1 MILKSHLC
9 GVAVTFDR
17 FDADDIREPE
27 TYGSQTV
34 NPYESLKNGRP
45 QGSLYSQ
52 QKRKI
57 ADACEYMRLNAVHKP
72 LIFVATSPGYTD
84 QASEGKLIQKFTHNL
99 RNGYDCKNYVWVR
112 EFTQAGFPHFHFVA
126 DMPNVSPIALSL
138 YWSGLFGSDAVNS
151 IRLGTNYHN
160 GKRTYYL
167 TSKQQAWYLTKYLG
181 KAIGNCEQGAVKGK
195 RSFRTFAV
203 SQSLSKLSE
212 PIEFKGKMVRSGRT
226 FNAFMVTGKTVSISE
241 DIRAWQRDAITYEYD
256 GEFYSERF
264 TSKWSSESGLLDADL
279 RSRWNFKYSGFANT
293 FKGFPKH
300 WKLKKIDKPKPIQ
313 NDSIPVQP
321 IECPF

>member
-34 NPYESLKNGRP
+34 NQYNLESLKNGRP

-151 IRLGTNYHN
+151 IRLGTNYKN

-203 SQSLSKLSE
+203 SQSLSKLSA
-212 PIEFKGKMVRSGRT
+212 PTEFKGRMERSGKV
-226 FNAFMVTGKTVSISE
+226 FQAFTVSGKTQPIYEEQRIWQNCTSFLTDEQV
-241 DIRAWQRDAITYEYD
+241 RA
-256 GEFYSERF
+256 
-264 TSKWSSESGLLDADL
+264 KWN
-279 RSRWNFKYSGFANT
+279 WKYTGFANT

-313 NDSIPVQP
+313 NEP

>member
-27 TYGSQTV
+27 AYGCQAG
-34 NPYESLKNGRP
+34 NPYSESLKNGRP

-112 EFTQAGFPHFHFVA
+112 EFTQAGYPHFHFVA

-138 YWSGLFGSDAVNS
+138 YWSGLFGSTANNS
-151 IRLGTNYHN
+151 IRLGTNYRN
-160 GKRTYYL
+160 GKRTFYL

-181 KAIGNCEQGAVKGK
+181 KAIGNCENGAVKGK

-203 SQSLSKLSE
+203 SQSLANLSA
-212 PIEFKGKMVRSGRT
+212 PTEFKGRMERSGKV
-226 FNAFMVTGKTVSISE
+226 FQAFTVSGKTQPIYEEQRIWQNCTSFLTDEQV
-241 DIRAWQRDAITYEYD
+241 RA
-256 GEFYSERF
+256 
-264 TSKWSSESGLLDADL
+264 KWN
-279 RSRWNFKYSGFANT
+279 WKYTGFANT

-300 WKLKKIDKPKPIQ
+300 WKLKKQEKPKPQ
-313 NDSIPVQP
+313 ENER

>member
-17 FDADDIREPE
+17 FDVDDIREPE
-27 TYGSQTV
+27 VYGCQAG
-34 NPYESLKNGRP
+34 NPYNQEGLKNGRP

-57 ADACEYMRLNAVHKP
+57 ADACEFMRLNAVHKP

-112 EFTQAGFPHFHFVA
+112 EFTQAGYPHFHFVA
-126 DMPNVSPIALSL
+126 DMPNISPIALSL
-138 YWSGLFGSDAVNS
+138 YWSGLFGSNANNS
-151 IRLGTNYHN
+151 IRLGTNYRN

-181 KAIGNCEQGAVKGK
+181 KAIGNCEEGAIKGK

-203 SQSLSKLSE
+203 SQSLAKLSA
-212 PIEFKGKMVRSGRT
+212 PTEFKGRMERSGKV
-226 FNAFMVTGKTVSISE
+226 FQAFTISGKTQPIYEEQRIWQNCTSFLTDEQV
-241 DIRAWQRDAITYEYD
+241 RA
-256 GEFYSERF
+256 
-264 TSKWSSESGLLDADL
+264 KWNW
-279 RSRWNFKYSGFANT
+279 RYTGFANT
-293 FKGFPKH
+293 FKGFPKQ
-300 WKLKKIDKPKPIQ
+300 WKLKQIDKPKPIQ
-313 NDSIPVQP
+313 NEQ
-321 IECPF
+321 IEAPF

>member
-17 FDADDIREPE
+17 YDVDDIREPE
-27 TYGSQTV
+27 VYGSQTV
-34 NPYESLKNGRP
+34 NPYNESLKNGRP

-57 ADACEYMRLNAVHKP
+57 ADACEYMRLNAIHKP

-112 EFTQAGFPHFHFVA
+112 EFTQAGYPHFHFVA
-126 DMPNVSPIALSL
+126 DMPNISPIALSL
-138 YWSGLFGSDAVNS
+138 YWSGLFGSQASNS
-151 IRLGTNYHN
+151 IRLGTAPRCSKCKKPLKKK
-160 GKRTYYL
+160 GERCSCGGFGTVKYYL
-167 TSKQQAWYLTKYLG
+167 DNKQMAWYMTKYIS
-181 KAIGNCEQGAVKGK
+181 KAIGNCEKGAVKQK
-195 RSFRTFAV
+195 KSFRTFAV
-203 SQSLSKLSE
+203 SQSLARLSQ
-212 PIEFKGKMVRSGRT
+212 PTEFKGRMQRSGKV
-226 FNAFMVTGKTVSISE
+226 FQAFTVSGKTQPIYEEQRIWQNCTSFLTDEQV
-241 DIRAWQRDAITYEYD
+241 RA
-256 GEFYSERF
+256 
-264 TSKWSSESGLLDADL
+264 KWNW
-279 RSRWNFKYSGFANT
+279 RYTGFANT

-300 WKLKKIDKPKPIQ
+300 WKLKKVETPKPQ
-313 NDSIPVQP
+313 ENVKP

>member
-9 GVAVTFDR
+9 GVAVTFVR
-17 FDADDIREPE
+17 FDADDIMEPE

-34 NPYESLKNGRP
+34 NPYNESLKNGRP

-57 ADACEYMRLNAVHKP
+57 ADACEYMRLNHVHKP

-151 IRLGTNYHN
+151 IRLGTNYRN
-160 GKRTYYL
+160 GKRTFYL

-203 SQSLSKLSE
+203 SQSLAKLSA
-212 PIEFKGKMVRSGRT
+212 PTEFKGRMERSGKV
-226 FNAFMVTGKTVSISE
+226 FQAFTVSGKTQPIYE
-241 DIRAWQRDAITYEYD
+241 EQRIWQNCTSFLTDEQVRD
-256 GEFYSERF
+256 
-264 TSKWSSESGLLDADL
+264 KWNW
-279 RSRWNFKYSGFANT
+279 RYTGFANT

-300 WKLKKIDKPKPIQ
+300 WKLKKVEKPKPII
-313 NDSIPVQP
+313 NDID
-321 IECPF
+321 CPF

>member
-17 FDADDIREPE
+17 FDVDDIREPE

-34 NPYESLKNGRP
+34 NPYNLESLKNGRP

-126 DMPNVSPIALSL
+126 DMPDVSPTAFSL

-151 IRLGTNYHN
+151 IRLGTNYRN
-160 GKRTYYL
+160 GKRTFYL

-181 KAIGNCEQGAVKGK
+181 KAIGNCEAGAVKGK

-203 SQSLSKLSE
+203 SQSLAKLSA
-212 PIEFKGKMVRSGRT
+212 PTEFKGRMERSGKV
-226 FNAFMVTGKTVSISE
+226 FQAFTVSGKTQPIYEEQRIWQNCTSFLTDEQV
-241 DIRAWQRDAITYEYD
+241 RA
-256 GEFYSERF
+256 
-264 TSKWSSESGLLDADL
+264 KWNW
-279 RSRWNFKYSGFANT
+279 RYTGFANT
-293 FKGFPKH
+293 FKGFPKN
-300 WKLKKIDKPKPIQ
+300 WKLKKVETPKPQ
-313 NDSIPVQP
+313 ENVKP